1 VTYLVRFHNNIP
13 VLRVDL
19 DYRYWAEH
27 LRDEVQVRQ
36 LFEAL
41 DYCSHDQRCYGYP
54 YPVKAG
60 HDRASLTEVERMA
73 LRKQLI
79 DEAVRAGLKR
89 SLFRNASQATG
100 HA

>member
-1 VTYLVRFHNNIP
+1 VP
-13 VLRVDL
+13 VLRL
-19 DYRYWAEH
+19 DFDAGYWADN
-27 LRDEVQVRQ
+27 LSNEVSVRKV
-36 LFEAL
+36 FEAL
-41 DYCSHDQRCYGYP
+41 DYCSHDQRCFGYP

-60 HDRASLTEVERMA
+60 HDRASLTDAERVA

-89 SLFRNASQATG
+89 SLFRDASAATG

>member
-1 VTYLVRFHNNIP
+1 
-13 VLRVDL
+13 VLRIDF
-19 DYRYWAEH
+19 DAAYWADR
-27 LRDEVQVRQ
+27 LNNEVSMCKV
-36 LFEAL
+36 FEAL
-41 DYCSHDQRCYGYP
+41 DYCSHDQRCFGYP

-60 HDRASLTEVERMA
+60 HDRASLTEAERVA

-89 SLFRNASQATG
+89 SLFRDASAATG